1 MGSMQ
6 GNSPTVIGG
15 HQTSFTMGN
24 SQHSPQGPVNAKNV
38 YGKVQSTRPAARD
51 GHSGIIH

>member
-1 MGSMQ
+1 MQ

-15 HQTSFTMGN
+15 HQTSFTMGH